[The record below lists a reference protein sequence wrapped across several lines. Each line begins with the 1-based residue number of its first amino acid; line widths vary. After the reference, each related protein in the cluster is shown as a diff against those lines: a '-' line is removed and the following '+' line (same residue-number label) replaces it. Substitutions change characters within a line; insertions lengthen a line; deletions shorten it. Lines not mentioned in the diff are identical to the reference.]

1 VGGLASRAQLRLSFL
16 RWAVVTV
23 PLILLLGF
31 LSGRSVPVGSE
42 SIWYQRLVKP
52 PFTPP
57 DWVFPVA
64 WGLLYL
70 MIGLALAMILHA
82 RGARGRGMAIA
93 LFVVQLV
100 LNLAWTPLFFG
111 AHHIWGALADLIALL
126 LVAIV
131 TTLLF
136 GRIRTMAAW
145 LMLPYLLWIAFAGV
159 LTLRIGEL
167 NPGAETLVPGAH
179 TSQVIG

>member
-1 VGGLASRAQLRLSFL
+1 MGGLASRAQLRLSFL

-57 DWVFPVA
+57 DWVFPVV

-111 AHHIWGALADLIALL
+111 AHHIWGALADLVALL
-126 LVAIV
+126 LVAIF

>member
-1 VGGLASRAQLRLSFL
+1 MGGLASRAQLRLSFL

-126 LVAIV
+126 LVAIF

>member
-1 VGGLASRAQLRLSFL
+1 MGGLASRAQLRLSFL

-57 DWVFPVA
+57 DWVFPVV

-126 LVAIV
+126 LVAIF

>member
-1 VGGLASRAQLRLSFL
+1 MGGLASRAQLRLSFL

-31 LSGRSVPVGSE
+31 LSGRSVPVGSQ
-42 SIWYQRLVKP
+42 SIWYQGLVKP
-52 PFTPP
+52 SFTPP

-64 WGLLYL
+64 WSLLYL

-82 RGARGRGMAIA
+82 RGARGRGLAIA

-111 AHHIWGALADLIALL
+111 AHHIWGALTDLVALL

-136 GRIRTMAAW
+136 ARIRRMAAW
-145 LMLPYLLWIAFAGV
+145 LMLPYLLWITFAGV

>member
-1 VGGLASRAQLRLSFL
+1 MGGLASRAQLRLSFL

-57 DWVFPVA
+57 DWVFPVV

>member
-1 VGGLASRAQLRLSFL
+1 MKAQTGGARSA
-16 RWAVVTV
+16 
-23 PLILLLGF
+23 LILAALFVAVRLIVLALGQRFDADNLTSWMQIADLALLREH
-31 LSGRSVPVGSE
+31 LWRTL
-42 SIWYQRLVKP
+42 WYLHSQP
-52 PFTPP
+52 PLFN
-57 DWVFPVA
+57 
-64 WGLLYL
+64 L

>member
-1 VGGLASRAQLRLSFL
+1 MGGLASRAQLRLSFL